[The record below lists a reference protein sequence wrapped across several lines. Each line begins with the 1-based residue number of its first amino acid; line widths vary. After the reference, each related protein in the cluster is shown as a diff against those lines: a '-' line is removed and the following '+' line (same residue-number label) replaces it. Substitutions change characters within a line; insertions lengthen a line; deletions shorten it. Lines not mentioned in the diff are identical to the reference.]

1 MLKSICVLVLA
12 MSAFAGSLA
21 ADTQQQCSDV
31 VPDVNLA
38 RDESPKEF
46 EGGTIT
52 DGKLT
57 LKPGYRIAEITDSK
71 AIIES
76 IAKKRR
82 IAIYEC
88 VCTKKGI
95 CDVQVNVGKYL
106 LGCRSRDCKGEC
118 SSQIKVVDAELK

>member
-21 ADTQQQCSDV
+21 ADTQQQCS
-31 VPDVNLA
+31 DVNLA

-57 LKPGYRIAEITDSK
+57 LKPGYRIAEITDGK

-106 LGCRSRDCKGEC
+106 LACRSRDCKGEC